1 MDALGNPI
9 SSHLTEGQACEL
21 DGADVLLPQLKA
33 NIVIADKSF
42 DADQQALEP
51 LQQAGKEAVIP
62 PKANRTVQREYDRE
76 LYKVRHLIENFLL
89 NSSSSAPSPLAT
101 KKSLVTSSPP
111 STSPPLSSGSF
122 DDTLGSLRGVLT
134 PYNIYRRSDCAYS
147 ESMS

>member
-76 LYKVRHLIENFLL
+76 LYKARHLIENFLL

-101 KKSLVTSSPP
+101 TKSLVTSSPP
-111 STSPPLSSGSF
+111 STSPPLPSGSF
-122 DDTLGSLRGVLT
+122 DDT
-134 PYNIYRRSDCAYS
+134 P
-147 ESMS
+147 